1 MPEPERFRRL
11 ALEAQKAGR
20 LPSLAAAVFR
30 AGEVVWSDAVGLV
43 DVEEQTKATPDT
55 QYAVASITK
64 TFTAA
69 SVFQQRDEGK
79 LELDEPLSRYLP
91 EAAHGSPTLRRM
103 LAHASGLQ
111 REPPGE
117 VWETL
122 EFPAEEELLARLGEA
137 EQVLGD
143 GAAWHYS
150 NLAYALLGHVVAR
163 VSGTPFRDYVAER
176 LLRPLGL
183 TRTTWGPQAPAAK
196 PYFVEPY
203 SDAVR
208 REPELELGG
217 KGGESGLYSTVG
229 DLARW
234 GSFLV
239 DPDEAVLGPQSVA
252 EMHELQIMAEPD
264 WTLGWGLG
272 IELWRRGER
281 IFGGHTGGFPGFLS
295 VFVYSRRYGIGAVAL
310 TNSGLWPN
318 LSETGLAL
326 AEAALEEFTPELEP
340 WVPEEPPPEKIVPLL
355 GRWWSEGSETVFSWR
370 HGKLEARLATAPPE
384 REPSVF
390 EQEGDDRFRTVSGGE
405 RGEVLRV
412 VRDDSGAV
420 VKLYWAT
427 YPFTREPEIIG
438 A

>member
-1 MPEPERFRRL
+1 LPEPERFRRL

-30 AGEVVWSDAVGLV
+30 GGEVLWSDAVGLA
-43 DVEEQTKATPDT
+43 DVEKQAEATPDT

-64 TFTAA
+64 TFTAV
-69 SVFQQRDEGK
+69 SVMQLRDAGK
-79 LELDEPLSRYLP
+79 LDLEEPLSRYLP

-122 EFPAEEELLARLGEA
+122 EFPAEEELLRRLGEA
-137 EQVLGD
+137 EQVLAP

-150 NLAYALLGHVVAR
+150 NLAYALLGHVVTR
-163 VSGTPFRDYVAER
+163 VSGTPFRDYVQER
-176 LLRPLGL
+176 LLGPLDL
-183 TRTTWGPQAPAAK
+183 TRTTWGPETPAAK

-208 REPELELGG
+208 LEPELELGG
-217 KGGESGLYSTVG
+217 KGGESGLSSTVG

-234 GSFLV
+234 GSFLA
-239 DPDEAVLGPQSVA
+239 DPDEAVLARASVA
-252 EMHELQIMAEPD
+252 EMHDLQIMAEPD

-295 VFVYSRRYGIGAVAL
+295 MFVSSRRDQVGAVVL
-310 TNSGLWPN
+310 TNSGRWPK
-318 LSETGLAL
+318 LGETGLAL
-326 AEAALEEFTPELEP
+326 AEAALDELAPELEP
-340 WVPEEPPPEKIVPLL
+340 WAPEEPPPQEIVPLL

-370 HGKLEARLATAPPE
+370 NGKLEARVATAPPE

-390 EQEGDDRFRTVSGGE
+390 EQEGEDRFRTVSGGE
-405 RGEVLRV
+405 RGEALRV

-427 YPFTREPEIIG
+427 YPFTRAPEIFG

>member
-11 ALEAQKAGR
+11 ALEAQKEGR

-30 AGEVVWSDAVGLV
+30 AGEVVWSDAVGLA

-137 EQVLGD
+137 EQVLGG

-183 TRTTWGPQAPAAK
+183 TRTTWGPEAPVAK

-217 KGGESGLYSTVG
+217 KGGESGLYGTVG

-295 VFVYSRRYGIGAVAL
+295 IFIYSRRYGIGAVAL
-310 TNSGLWPN
+310 TNSGLWPK
-318 LSETGLAL
+318 LSETGLEL

-340 WVPEEPPPEKIVPLL
+340 WVPEEPPPEKIVTLL

-412 VRDDSGAV
+412 VRDGSGAV

>member
-1 MPEPERFRRL
+1 
-11 ALEAQKAGR
+11 

-30 AGEVVWSDAVGLV
+30 GGELVWSDAVGLA
-43 DVEEQTKATPDT
+43 DVEEQEEAIPDT

-69 SVFQQRDEGK
+69 SVMQLRDEGR
-79 LELDEPLSRYLP
+79 LDLDEPLSRYLP

-111 REPPGE
+111 REPPGD

-122 EFPAEEELLARLGEA
+122 QFPGEEELLGRLAEA
-137 EQVLGD
+137 EQVLAP
-143 GAAWHYS
+143 GAVWHYS

-163 VSGTPFRDYVAER
+163 VSGTPFRDYVGER
-176 LLRPLGL
+176 LLGPLGL
-183 TRTTWGPQAPAAK
+183 TRTTWGPEAPAAK

-203 SDAVR
+203 TDAVR

-217 KGGESGLYSTVG
+217 KGGESGLSSTVG

-234 GSFLV
+234 GSFLA
-239 DPDEAVLGPQSVA
+239 DPEEAVLASASVA
-252 EMHELQIMAEPD
+252 EMHDLQIMAEPD

-281 IFGGHTGGFPGFLS
+281 IFSGHTGGFPGFLS
-295 VFVYSRRYGIGAVAL
+295 MFVYSRRDRVGAVVL
-310 TNSGLWPN
+310 TNSGRWTK

-326 AEAALEEFTPELEP
+326 AEAALDELAPELEP
-340 WVPEEPPPEKIVPLL
+340 WAPEEPPPEEVVPLL

-370 HGKLEARLATAPPE
+370 SGKLEARFATAPPE

-390 EQEGDDRFRTVSGGE
+390 EQEGEDRFRTVSGDD
-405 RGEVLRV
+405 RGEALRV

-427 YPFTREPEIIG
+427 YPFTRSPEISG

>member
-1 MPEPERFRRL
+1 
-11 ALEAQKAGR
+11 
-20 LPSLAAAVFR
+20 
-30 AGEVVWSDAVGLV
+30 
-43 DVEEQTKATPDT
+43 
-55 QYAVASITK
+55 
-64 TFTAA
+64 
-69 SVFQQRDEGK
+69 
-79 LELDEPLSRYLP
+79 
-91 EAAHGSPTLRRM
+91 M

-137 EQVLGD
+137 EQVL
-143 GAAWHYS
+143 AAAAGWHYS

-183 TRTTWGPQAPAAK
+183 TRTTWGPEAPAAK

-295 VFVYSRRYGIGAVAL
+295 VFVYSRRYRIGAVAL

-326 AEAALEEFTPELEP
+326 AEAALEQFTPELEP

-412 VRDDSGAV
+412 VRDGSGAV

>member
-1 MPEPERFRRL
+1 MPQPERFRRL

-30 AGEVVWSDAVGLV
+30 AGEVVWSDAVGLA
-43 DVEEQTKATPDT
+43 DVEEQTEATPDT

-137 EQVLGD
+137 EQVLGG

-217 KGGESGLYSTVG
+217 KGGESGLYSTLG

-310 TNSGLWPN
+310 TNSGLWPK
-318 LSETGLAL
+318 LSETGLEL

-340 WVPEEPPPEKIVPLL
+340 WVPEEPPPEKIVTLL

-412 VRDDSGAV
+412 VRDGSGAV

>member
-1 MPEPERFRRL
+1 M
-11 ALEAQKAGR
+11 LEAQKAGR

-30 AGEVVWSDAVGLV
+30 DGEIVWSDAVGLA
-43 DVEEQTKATPDT
+43 DAEEQTAATVDT

-69 SVFQQRDEGK
+69 SVLQLRDEGK
-79 LELDEPLSRYLP
+79 LELAEPLSRYLP

-122 EFPAEEELLARLGEA
+122 EFPGEEELLGRLGDA
-137 EQVLGD
+137 EQVLPG

-163 VSGTPFRDYVAER
+163 VSGTPFRDYVQQR
-176 LLRPLGL
+176 LLGPLGL
-183 TRTTWGPQAPAAK
+183 TRTTWGPEAPAAK

-217 KGGESGLYSTVG
+217 KGGESGLHSTVG
-229 DLARW
+229 DLAKW
-234 GSFLV
+234 GSFLAA
-239 DPDEAVLGPQSVA
+239 PEEPVLAPASVA
-252 EMHELQIMAEPD
+252 EMHQLQIMAEPD

-295 VFVYSRRYGIGAVAL
+295 IFVYSR
-310 TNSGLWPN
+310 P
-318 LSETGLAL
+318 
-326 AEAALEEFTPELEP
+326 
-340 WVPEEPPPEKIVPLL
+340 
-355 GRWWSEGSETVFSWR
+355 
-370 HGKLEARLATAPPE
+370 
-384 REPSVF
+384 
-390 EQEGDDRFRTVSGGE
+390 DRV
-405 RGEVLRV
+405 
-412 VRDDSGAV
+412 GAV
-420 VKLYWAT
+420 VLANSGRLGEAERDWPCACGGRAGRARSGAGSVVARRAAARGDRAAARALVVGGKRDGLQLAEGQARGAGRHRT
-427 YPFTREPEIIG
+427 AGARAVGVRAGGRRPLPHRLGRRARRGSKGGARRPGRRREALLGHVSVHAG

>member
-1 MPEPERFRRL
+1 
-11 ALEAQKAGR
+11 
-20 LPSLAAAVFR
+20 
-30 AGEVVWSDAVGLV
+30 
-43 DVEEQTKATPDT
+43 
-55 QYAVASITK
+55 
-64 TFTAA
+64 
-69 SVFQQRDEGK
+69 
-79 LELDEPLSRYLP
+79 
-91 EAAHGSPTLRRM
+91 M

-137 EQVLGD
+137 EQVLGG

-310 TNSGLWPN
+310 TNSGLWPK

-340 WVPEEPPPEKIVPLL
+340 WVPEEPPPEKIVTLL

-412 VRDDSGAV
+412 VRDGSGAV

>member
-30 AGEVVWSDAVGLV
+30 AGEVVWSDAVGLA
-43 DVEEQTKATPDT
+43 DVEEQTEATPDT

-310 TNSGLWPN
+310 TNSGHWPK

-340 WVPEEPPPEKIVPLL
+340 WVPEEPPPEKIVTLL

-412 VRDDSGAV
+412 VRDGSGAV